1 MVHYA
6 SSFEIMDDRED
17 STMTSQREPDEITTV
32 TVDGYKVITYSYGAG
47 ENTLFLLN
55 GGPGLPCDYLR
66 DPHIRLTTRDYR
78 IVAFD
83 QLGCGKS
90 DRPDDTSLWDIKRYV
105 EEVETVR
112 RALGLENFHLL
123 GQSWGGWL
131 SIEYALTY
139 PDAIRSLILA
149 NTCGDLPH
157 LTKELN
163 RLRDALGSETVA
175 MMLHHEAMGTIDH
188 PEYQS
193 AITILNY
200 RHVCRLKEW
209 PSSLLASVNDWN
221 MGPYKTMQGPNEFLY
236 VGNLKDWNRVPEMPL
251 LTMPTLIITGTHDEI
266 GPACALRMHNALP
279 NSEVLV
285 FPNSSHVPFYEEP
298 ESYFFHLENF
308 LSEH

>member
-1 MVHYA
+1 MP
-6 SSFEIMDDRED
+6 IPI
-17 STMTSQREPDEITTV
+17 EPDELRRV
-32 TVDGYKVITYSYGAG
+32 SVDGYEVVTYSYGSG
-47 ENTLFLLN
+47 DNILFLLN

-66 DPHIRLTTRDYR
+66 DPHIFLAEEGYR

-90 DRPDDTSLWDIKRYV
+90 DRPNDPSLWSITRYV

-112 RALGLENFHLL
+112 KALSLEKINLL

-139 PDAIRSLILA
+139 PDAIQSLVLA

-157 LTKELN
+157 LTTELN
-163 RLRDALGSETVA
+163 RMRDALGSETVA
-175 MMLHHEAMGTIDH
+175 MMLHHESMGTIDH
-188 PEYQS
+188 PEYQA

-221 MGPYKTMQGPNEFLY
+221 MGPYGTMQGPNEFLY
-236 VGNLKDWNRVPEMPL
+236 IGNLKDWNRISEMARL
-251 LTMPTLIITGTHDEI
+251 KMPTLIITGTHDEI

-279 NSEVLV
+279 NSKVVV

-298 ESYFFHLENF
+298 EDYFAALRSF
-308 LSEH
+308 LSAQRA

>member
-1 MVHYA
+1 MP
-6 SSFEIMDDRED
+6 SPIK
-17 STMTSQREPDEITTV
+17 PDQLRRV
-32 TVDGYKVITYSYGAG
+32 SVDGYEVVTYSYGSG
-47 ENTLFLLN
+47 DNVLFLLN

-66 DPHIRLTTRDYR
+66 DPHIFLAEEGYR

-90 DRPDDTSLWDIKRYV
+90 DRPDDPSLWSITRYV

-112 RALGLENFHLL
+112 KALALEKINLL

-139 PDAIRSLILA
+139 PDAIQSLVLA

-157 LTKELN
+157 LTTELN
-163 RLRDALGSETVA
+163 RMRNALGSETVA
-175 MMLHHEAMGTIDH
+175 MMLHHESMETIDH
-188 PEYQS
+188 PEYQA

-221 MGPYKTMQGPNEFLY
+221 MGPYGTMQGPNEFLY
-236 VGNLKDWNRVPEMPL
+236 IGNLKDWNRISEMARL
-251 LTMPTLIITGTHDEI
+251 KMPTLIITGTHDEI

-279 NSEVLV
+279 NSKVVV

-298 ESYFFHLENF
+298 EDYFAALRSF
-308 LSEH
+308 LSAQRA